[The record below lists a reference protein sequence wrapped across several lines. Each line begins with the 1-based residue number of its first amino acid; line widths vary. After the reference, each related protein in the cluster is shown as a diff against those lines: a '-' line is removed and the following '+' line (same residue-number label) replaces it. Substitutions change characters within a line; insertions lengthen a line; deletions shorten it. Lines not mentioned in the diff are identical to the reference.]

1 MQTDKIP
8 ELDERV
14 WQAWIKK
21 NEAQDKIRFAR
32 RVKVVGLVTAFLL
45 LGALLAKLA
54 WGDLSAFL
62 RPIQETQWN
71 FLSITGAQE
80 ANRRW
85 TTLPTSRRYGRN
97 FSAPTRWGSMA
108 RLWQARTSQV
118 ANRTPT
124 RSSLAFWHVSTRGQQ
139 RLGERGIDAID
150 SAPHG
155 GGRCYAL

>member
-54 WGDLSAFL
+54 
-62 RPIQETQWN
+62 
-71 FLSITGAQE
+71 
-80 ANRRW
+80 
-85 TTLPTSRRYGRN
+85 
-97 FSAPTRWGSMA
+97 
-108 RLWQARTSQV
+108 
-118 ANRTPT
+118 
-124 RSSLAFWHVSTRGQQ
+124 
-139 RLGERGIDAID
+139 
-150 SAPHG
+150 
-155 GGRCYAL
+155 